1 MSSYFYLSY
10 ACSYGS
16 LIEVNKDLI
25 ECRHGGRGHDQ
36 SDADD
41 GVAVESISV
50 GHHDNAGDGQDRSH
64 YLGRHNTQ

>member
-41 GVAVESISV
+41 
-50 GHHDNAGDGQDRSH
+50 
-64 YLGRHNTQ
+64 